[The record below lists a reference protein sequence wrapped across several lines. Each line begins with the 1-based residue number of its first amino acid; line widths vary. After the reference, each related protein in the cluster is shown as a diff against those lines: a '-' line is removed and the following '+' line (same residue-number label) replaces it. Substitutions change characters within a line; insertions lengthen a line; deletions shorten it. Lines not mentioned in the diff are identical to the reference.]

1 MVSCVLLVCGGR
13 EEHFVTKPV
22 GPVLENGRKL
32 LLQVNLKS
40 VKLAENVQLD
50 EIAKFTEGYSGADI
64 TNVCR

>member
-1 MVSCVLLVCGGR
+1 M
-13 EEHFVTKPV
+13 VTKPV